1 MFIVQT
7 LELTNRAALAACL
20 EITLAES
27 DYPALCLI
35 FWYRYMFLS
44 CAVGKRAQVLSGHK
58 DWISCCSVSP
68 DCSMIASVGRF
79 DRVSL
84 LSRIS
89 VTPEGQY
96 LHSSSLI
103 KILPSCQSAK
113 NSPHRVQAVNV
124 CLHVPVWEPPV
135 LIKPPLRQM
144 VCLWSL
150 RSYTFIRNLTG
161 GTRKT
166 LYLLSSCDFS
176 PDGALLATAAF
187 SGSSW
192 WIDLWDPY
200 TAEKLTT
207 LM

>member
-1 MFIVQT
+1 M
-7 LELTNRAALAACL
+7 
-20 EITLAES
+20 
-27 DYPALCLI
+27 
-35 FWYRYMFLS
+35 
-44 CAVGKRAQVLSGHK
+44 QVLSGHK

-79 DRVSL
+79 DRVRPQLKGSPGGRHQP
-84 LSRIS
+84 SAVAPSGTNEASS
-89 VTPEGQY
+89 V
-96 LHSSSLI
+96 
-103 KILPSCQSAK
+103 C
-113 NSPHRVQAVNV
+113 
-124 CLHVPVWEPPV
+124 
-135 LIKPPLRQM
+135 QM

-200 TAEKLTT
+200 TAEKLAT